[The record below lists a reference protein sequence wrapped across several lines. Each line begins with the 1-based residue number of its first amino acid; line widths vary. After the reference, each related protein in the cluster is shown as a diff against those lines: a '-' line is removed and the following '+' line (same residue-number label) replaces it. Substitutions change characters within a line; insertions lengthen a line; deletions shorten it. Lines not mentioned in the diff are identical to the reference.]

1 MKLEALLGHL
11 FVVGGRSLSSKPPGA
26 LVQVAPRRAHR
37 TRENDTLFVLITP
50 AGQAQVSASFY
61 ENLAKVAS
69 ENYFK
74 SRVGVTGALREAF
87 NAINTAIQAQNQ
99 KQATDYRAGALLM
112 VKRGEEIFLAR
123 SGTTLCVSRQA
134 GQYITFPDDPDMINL
149 MPLGSQTNPVLEFAH
164 YALQANDMFVL
175 GDAGLAVVTD
185 EMLQKATRTGD
196 INQVLEIL
204 EKAVQ
209 RQAFASVV
217 QFVGPD
223 GAPAPAAPPQPIA
236 IPATPEPHP
245 EIRREAI
252 PTVETLSA
260 LLIESTPMASAESTD
275 AAPVTGEVPLVETE
289 TVEPKRGEE
298 APPIAPLRSER
309 PIPSG
314 ASSEESEPLGMP
326 RTMVVT
332 VLMLISN
339 ALAGIARATNAV
351 LDRILPEPEEGRRDG
366 KVVPMNVVALI
377 AIVVPTIIAIIVVGL
392 VLSERDTTNFEQYR
406 TDAVS
411 AVEEARTFGQSNSSD
426 PKTGLELWKIALTL
440 TRRAYNEDPEDSEIR
455 EMLIEAQNNIDRY
468 DRVRR
473 VQVTKLREFGENAD
487 LRGPIISANTVDIYT
502 LDKARGAVFHD
513 TMDSSGTNIIQE
525 RDVAVIQRGMRVRE
539 FTVANLVDIEWI
551 GNDGGA
557 DLDNALAALDENGLL
572 ITYNPTFP
580 PATGIQL
587 VKPPTWNRPIAI
599 ALWRQNF
606 YVLDAGANQIWRYE
620 PVDGAYSEQ
629 PSEYFVG
636 SERPNLTGAVDF
648 AIDDQGSIYIL
659 FGDGSLEKY
668 RGGQPETFDWF
679 NAPVDGFTN
688 GRALFIDNNPISYSL
703 YVVDR
708 VHQGVYK
715 VSFGGEVNDGYKPAN
730 QLNAFDNLTGVAV
743 DSSRGYARMYVLS
756 GNSLYL
762 ISP

>member
-61 ENLAKVAS
+61 ENLAKIAS

-87 NAINTAIQAQNQ
+87 NAINAAIQEQNQ

-134 GQYITFPDDPDMINL
+134 GQYVTFPDDPDMINL

-185 EMLQKATRTGD
+185 EILQKATGTGD

-223 GAPAPAAPPQPIA
+223 GATASPPSA
-236 IPATPEPHP
+236 VTAMPETYP
-245 EIRREAI
+245 ETGSEVI
-252 PTVETLSA
+252 PTMESVPVSSVEP
-260 LLIESTPMASAESTD
+260 TPVASAEFPD
-275 AAPVTGEVPLVETE
+275 AAPKVSEIAPPSDPAGLEI
-289 TVEPKRGEE
+289 GEE
-298 APPIAPLRSER
+298 VPLRSEPPVR
-309 PIPSG
+309 SDVP
-314 ASSEESEPLGMP
+314 SEESEQLGVP
-326 RTMVVT
+326 RTLVVT

-339 ALAGIARATNAV
+339 ALAAIARAANAA

-411 AVEEARTFGQSNSSD
+411 AVEEARTFGQDTNGD
-426 PKTGLELWKIALTL
+426 PKTGLELWNIALTL

-513 TMDSSGTNIIQE
+513 TMDSSGTNVIQE
-525 RDVAVIQRGMRVRE
+525 RDIAVIQRGMRVRE

-606 YVLDAGANQIWRYE
+606 YVLDAGANQVWRYE
-620 PVDGAYSEQ
+620 PVDGQYSEQ

-756 GNSLYL
+756 GSSLYL

>member
-1 MKLEALLGHL
+1 
-11 FVVGGRSLSSKPPGA
+11 
-26 LVQVAPRRAHR
+26 
-37 TRENDTLFVLITP
+37 
-50 AGQAQVSASFY
+50 
-61 ENLAKVAS
+61 
-69 ENYFK
+69 
-74 SRVGVTGALREAF
+74 
-87 NAINTAIQAQNQ
+87 
-99 KQATDYRAGALLM
+99 
-112 VKRGEEIFLAR
+112 
-123 SGTTLCVSRQA
+123 
-134 GQYITFPDDPDMINL
+134 
-149 MPLGSQTNPVLEFAH
+149 
-164 YALQANDMFVL
+164 MFVL

-185 EMLQKATRTGD
+185 EILQKATGTGD

-223 GAPAPAAPPQPIA
+223 GATASPPSA
-236 IPATPEPHP
+236 VTAMPETYP
-245 EIRREAI
+245 ETGSEVI
-252 PTVETLSA
+252 PTMESVPVSSVEP
-260 LLIESTPMASAESTD
+260 TPVASAEFPD
-275 AAPVTGEVPLVETE
+275 AAPKVSEIAPPSDPAGLEI
-289 TVEPKRGEE
+289 GEE
-298 APPIAPLRSER
+298 VPLRSEPPVR
-309 PIPSG
+309 SDVP
-314 ASSEESEPLGMP
+314 SEESEQLGVP
-326 RTMVVT
+326 RTLVVT

-339 ALAGIARATNAV
+339 ALAAIARAANAA

-411 AVEEARTFGQSNSSD
+411 AVEEARTFGQDTNGD
-426 PKTGLELWKIALTL
+426 PKTGLELWNIALTL

-513 TMDSSGTNIIQE
+513 TMDSSGTNVIQE
-525 RDVAVIQRGMRVRE
+525 RDIAVIQRGMRVRE

-606 YVLDAGANQIWRYE
+606 YVLDAGANQVWRYE
-620 PVDGAYSEQ
+620 PVDGQYSEQ
-629 PSEYFVG
+629 PSEYFV
-636 SERPNLTGAVDF
+636 
-648 AIDDQGSIYIL
+648 
-659 FGDGSLEKY
+659 
-668 RGGQPETFDWF
+668 
-679 NAPVDGFTN
+679 
-688 GRALFIDNNPISYSL
+688 
-703 YVVDR
+703 
-708 VHQGVYK
+708 
-715 VSFGGEVNDGYKPAN
+715 
-730 QLNAFDNLTGVAV
+730 
-743 DSSRGYARMYVLS
+743 
-756 GNSLYL
+756 
-762 ISP
+762 

>member
-87 NAINTAIQAQNQ
+87 NAINAAIQEQNQ

-134 GQYITFPDDPDMINL
+134 GQYVTFPDDPDMINL

-185 EMLQKATRTGD
+185 EMLQKATGTGD

-223 GAPAPAAPPQPIA
+223 GAPAPAAPPQPVA
-236 IPATPEPHP
+236 TTATPEPLP
-245 EIRREAI
+245 EIRSEAI
-252 PTVETLSA
+252 PTVESLSA
-260 LLIESTPMASAESTD
+260 LLIEPTSMASGEFPD
-275 AAPVTGEVPLVETE
+275 AAPVVSEIAPPSDPAGLETGEEVPLRP
-289 TVEPKRGEE
+289 EPSN
-298 APPIAPLRSER
+298 RSDV
-309 PIPSG
+309 P
-314 ASSEESEPLGMP
+314 AEESEQLGMP
-326 RTMVVT
+326 RTLVVT

-339 ALAGIARATNAV
+339 ALAGIARATNAA

-411 AVEEARTFGQSNSSD
+411 AVEEARTFGQDTNGD
-426 PKTGLELWKIALTL
+426 PKTGMELWNIALTL
-440 TRRAYNEDPEDSEIR
+440 TRRAYNEDPQDSEIR

-473 VQVTKLREFGENAD
+473 IQTTKLREFGENAD
-487 LRGPIISANTVDIYT
+487 LRGPIISANTVDLYT
-502 LDKARGAVFHD
+502 LDKARGAVYHD

-525 RDVAVIQRGMRVRE
+525 RDIAVIQRGMRVRE

-620 PVDGAYSEQ
+620 PVDGQYSEQ

-659 FGDGSLEKY
+659 FGNGSLEKY
-668 RGGQPETFDWF
+668 RGGQLETFDWF

>member
-87 NAINTAIQAQNQ
+87 NAINAAIQEQNQ

-134 GQYITFPDDPDMINL
+134 GQYVTFPDDPDMINL

-185 EMLQKATRTGD
+185 EMLQKATGTGD

-223 GAPAPAAPPQPIA
+223 GATAPAAPPQSVVTN
-236 IPATPEPHP
+236 ATPETHP
-245 EIRREAI
+245 EAGSEAI
-252 PTVETLSA
+252 PT
-260 LLIESTPMASAESTD
+260 AESV
-275 AAPVTGEVPLVETE
+275 APVEPTQSPDTAPMVSEIGPSSD
-289 TVEPKRGEE
+289 TVGLEIGEE
-298 APPIAPLRSER
+298 APPPALSRSE
-309 PIPSG
+309 PSIPSDTP
-314 ASSEESEPLGMP
+314 AEESEQLGMS

-339 ALAGIARATNAV
+339 ALAGIARATNAA

-411 AVEEARTFGQSNSSD
+411 AVEEARTFGQDTNSD
-426 PKTGLELWKIALTL
+426 PKTGLELWNIALTL

-473 VQVTKLREFGENAD
+473 IQITKLREFGENAD

-513 TMDSSGTNIIQE
+513 TLDTSGTNIIQE
-525 RDVAVIQRGMRVRE
+525 RDIAVIQRGMRVRE

-557 DLDNALAALDENGLL
+557 DQDNALAALDENGLL

-587 VKPPTWNRPIAI
+587 VKPPTWNRPVAI

-606 YVLDAGANQIWRYE
+606 YVLDAGANQVWRYE
-620 PVDGAYSEQ
+620 PIDGAYSEQ

>member
-87 NAINTAIQAQNQ
+87 NAINAAIQEQNQ

-134 GQYITFPDDPDMINL
+134 GQYVTFPDDPDMINL

-185 EMLQKATRTGD
+185 EMLQKATGTGD
-196 INQVLEIL
+196 INQVLEVL

-223 GAPAPAAPPQPIA
+223 GAPAPAAPSQPIVTT
-236 IPATPEPHP
+236 ATPEPHP
-245 EIRREAI
+245 EIRSEVI
-252 PTVETLSA
+252 PTMESVPASP
-260 LLIESTPMASAESTD
+260 IEPTPMASGEFPD
-275 AAPVTGEVPLVETE
+275 AAPVVSEIAPPSDPAGLETGEEVPLRPES
-289 TVEPKRGEE
+289 
-298 APPIAPLRSER
+298 PIRSDV
-309 PIPSG
+309 PSK
-314 ASSEESEPLGMP
+314 ESEQLGVP
-326 RTMVVT
+326 RTLVVT

-339 ALAGIARATNAV
+339 ALAGIARATNAA

-411 AVEEARTFGQSNSSD
+411 AVEEARTFGQDTNGD
-426 PKTGLELWKIALTL
+426 AKTGLELWNIALTL

-525 RDVAVIQRGMRVRE
+525 RDIAVIQRGMRVRE

-557 DLDNALAALDENGLL
+557 DQDNALAALDENGLL

-587 VKPPTWNRPIAI
+587 VKPPTWNRPVAI

-606 YVLDAGANQIWRYE
+606 YILDAGANQIWRYE

-668 RGGQPETFDWF
+668 RGGQAETFDWF